1 MSTTLDQ
8 IPTKPGVNGGKMKPE
23 VQSSALELPEV

>member
-1 MSTTLDQ
+1 MSNSNGQNLES
-8 IPTKPGVNGGKMKPE
+8 NGGKMKPE